1 MYPFDKNTWIL
12 KTKFVHKY
20 TWNWKYKFLE
30 IQIGNTNTLKG
41 TILIKIL
48 IKIEQKITLT
58 GEKESNIENNVS
70 M

>member
-1 MYPFDKNTWIL
+1 M
-12 KTKFVHKY
+12 
-20 TWNWKYKFLE
+20 
-30 IQIGNTNTLKG
+30 LKG

-48 IKIEQKITLT
+48 IKIERKITLT